1 MLMESQQVL
10 IKANQI
16 KVYVKKVSCLTGHF
30 FICLKEKN
38 MKPWW
43 KKAVVY
49 QVYPKSFQDSNG
61 DGIGDIPGIISRL
74 GYLEKLGI
82 DAIWLSPVYLSPGVD
97 NGYDIS
103 DYQKIDPQYGTMD
116 DMDNLIREARKHHIR
131 IIMDLVVNHTSDQH
145 PWFIEARKSKENPYR
160 DFYIWRDPVEGHA
173 PNELKS
179 AFSGSAWKF
188 DEKTG
193 QYYLHFFA
201 DQQPD
206 LNWKNPKLRNK
217 IYEMMNYWIDKG
229 IGGFRMDVIE
239 LIGKDPDKKI
249 RENGPMLHPYLK
261 EMNENTFAGKELM
274 TVGETWN
281 SIPKIAAEY
290 SDPARHEL
298 SMVFQ
303 FENQS
308 LDQQEG
314 KEKWDL
320 RPLDLGELKKVLV
333 KWQTEIDFNH
343 AWNSLFWENHDIPR
357 VISRWG
363 NDKEYRVQSAKMFAI
378 VLHLMHGTPYI
389 YNGEE
394 IGMTNCPVKSIDEVE
409 DIESINMYRERIDKG
424 YSKDELIKAINTK
437 GRDNARRPMQWSN
450 GENADFTTG
459 TPWLKLN
466 PNYKTINV
474 KEALEDPNSIFY
486 TYQKL
491 IRLRYENSVVVDG
504 DFELVEN
511 TSDNIL
517 AFWRKLEDEKWLIVS
532 NLSGEEQNLN
542 LDISFKKVLI
552 SNYEK
557 RDSLKDMV
565 LKPYETFVVKA

>member
-1 MLMESQQVL
+1 M
-10 IKANQI
+10 
-16 KVYVKKVSCLTGHF
+16 T
-30 FICLKEKN
+30 
-38 MKPWW
+38 PWW
-43 KKAVVY
+43 KKAVIY
-49 QVYPKSFQDSNG
+49 QIYPKSFQDSNG

-74 GYLEKLGI
+74 EYLEKLGI
-82 DAIWLSPVYLSPGVD
+82 DAIWLSPVYLSPGID

-103 DYQKIDPQYGTMD
+103 DYQKIDPQYGTMK
-116 DMDNLIREARKHHIR
+116 DMDNLIKEAKKHHIR
-131 IIMDLVVNHTSDQH
+131 IVMDLVVNHTSDQH
-145 PWFIEARKSKENPYR
+145 PWFVEAKKSQDNPYR
-160 DFYIWRDPVEGHA
+160 DFYIWRDPVDGHE
-173 PNELKS
+173 PNDLKS

-206 LNWKNPKLRNK
+206 LNWKNPELRNK
-217 IYEMMNYWIDKG
+217 VYDMMNYWIDKG
-229 IGGFRMDVIE
+229 ISGFRMDVIE
-239 LIGKDPDKKI
+239 LIGKDPDQKI

-261 EMNENTFAGKELM
+261 EMNEHTFANKDMM

-281 SIPKIAAEY
+281 ATPKIAEEY

-303 FENQS
+303 FENQA
-308 LDQQEG
+308 LDQEPG
-314 KEKWDL
+314 KEKWDV
-320 RPLDLGELKKVLV
+320 RPLDLGELKKVLI

-363 NDKEYRVQSAKMFAI
+363 NDQEYRVQCAKMFAI
-378 VLHLMHGTPYI
+378 ILHLMRGTPYI

-409 DIESINMYRERIDKG
+409 DIESINMYHERLEQG
-424 YSKDELIKAINTK
+424 YKRADLINSINVK

-450 GENADFTTG
+450 EENAGFTSG
-459 TPWLKLN
+459 NPWLKVN
-466 PNYKTINV
+466 PNYQKINV
-474 KEALEDPNSIFY
+474 KAALTDLDSIFY

-491 IRLRYENSVVVDG
+491 IKLRHENPVVVDG

-511 TSDNIL
+511 TGDSVL
-517 AFWRKLEDEKWLIVS
+517 AFWRKLGSEKWLIVA
-532 NLSGEEQNLN
+532 NLSGDRQRFN
-542 LDISFKKVLI
+542 LDNDFKEVLI

-557 RDSLKDMV
+557 QDSLKNII
-565 LKPYETFVVKA
+565 LKPYEAFAVKA

>member
-10 IKANQI
+10 IKVNQI
-16 KVYVKKVSCLTGHF
+16 KVYVKKASCLTGHF

-103 DYQKIDPQYGTMD
+103 DYQKIDPQYGTMA

-281 SIPKIAAEY
+281 STPKIAAEY

-491 IRLRYENSVVVDG
+491 IRLRHENSVVVDG

-565 LKPYETFVVKA
+565 LKPYEAFAVKA

>member
-1 MLMESQQVL
+1 M
-10 IKANQI
+10 
-16 KVYVKKVSCLTGHF
+16 T
-30 FICLKEKN
+30 
-38 MKPWW
+38 PWW
-43 KKAVVY
+43 KKAVIY
-49 QVYPKSFQDSNG
+49 QIYPKSFQDSNG

-74 GYLEKLGI
+74 EYLEKLGI
-82 DAIWLSPVYLSPGVD
+82 DAIWLSPVYLSPGID

-103 DYQKIDPQYGTMD
+103 DYQKIDPQYGTMK
-116 DMDNLIREARKHHIR
+116 DMDNLIKEAKKHHIR
-131 IIMDLVVNHTSDQH
+131 IVMDLVVNHTSDQH
-145 PWFIEARKSKENPYR
+145 PWFVEAKKSQDNPYR
-160 DFYIWRDPVEGHA
+160 DFYIWRDPVDGHE
-173 PNELKS
+173 PNDLKS

-206 LNWKNPKLRNK
+206 LNWKNPELRNK
-217 IYEMMNYWIDKG
+217 VYDMMNYWIDKG
-229 IGGFRMDVIE
+229 ISGFRMDIIE
-239 LIGKDPDKKI
+239 LIGKDPDQKI

-261 EMNENTFAGKELM
+261 EMNEHTFANKDMM

-281 SIPKIAAEY
+281 ATPKIAEEY

-303 FENQS
+303 FENQA
-308 LDQQEG
+308 LDQEPG
-314 KEKWDL
+314 KEKWDV
-320 RPLDLGELKKVLV
+320 RPLDLGELKKVLI

-363 NDKEYRVQSAKMFAI
+363 NAQEYRVQCAKMFAI
-378 VLHLMHGTPYI
+378 ILHLMRGTPYI

-409 DIESINMYRERIDKG
+409 DIESINMYHERLEQG
-424 YSKDELIKAINTK
+424 YKRADLINSINVK

-450 GENADFTTG
+450 EENAGFTSG
-459 TPWLKLN
+459 NPWLKVN
-466 PNYKTINV
+466 PNYQKINV
-474 KEALEDPNSIFY
+474 KAALADLDSIFY

-491 IRLRYENSVVVDG
+491 IKLRHENPVVVDG

-511 TSDNIL
+511 TGDSVL
-517 AFWRKLEDEKWLIVS
+517 AFWRKLGSEKWLIVA
-532 NLSGEEQNLN
+532 NLSGDRQRFN
-542 LDISFKKVLI
+542 LDNDFKEVLI

-557 RDSLKDMV
+557 QDSLKNII
-565 LKPYETFVVKA
+565 LKPYEAFAVKA

>member
-1 MLMESQQVL
+1 M
-10 IKANQI
+10 
-16 KVYVKKVSCLTGHF
+16 T
-30 FICLKEKN
+30 
-38 MKPWW
+38 PWW

-74 GYLEKLGI
+74 EYLEKLGI

-103 DYQKIDPQYGTMD
+103 DYQKIDPQYGTME
-116 DMDNLIREARKHHIR
+116 DMDNLIKEAKKHHIR
-131 IIMDLVVNHTSDQH
+131 IIMDLVLNHTSDQH
-145 PWFIEARKSKENPYR
+145 RWFVEAKKSKDNPYR
-160 DFYIWRDPVEGHA
+160 DFYIWRDPVDGHE
-173 PNELKS
+173 PNDLKS

-188 DEKTG
+188 DEKTK

-206 LNWKNPKLRNK
+206 LNWKNPELRNK
-217 IYEMMNYWIDKG
+217 IYDMMNYWIDKG

-261 EMNENTFAGKELM
+261 EMNENTFAGKNLM

-281 SIPKIAAEY
+281 ATPKIAEEY

-303 FENQS
+303 FENQG
-308 LDQQEG
+308 LDQETG

-320 RPLDLGELKKVLV
+320 RPLDLGELKKVLI

-363 NDKEYRVQSAKMFAI
+363 NDQEYRVQSAKMFAI

-394 IGMTNCPVKSIDEVE
+394 IGMTNYPVKSIDEVE
-409 DIESINMYRERIDKG
+409 DIESINMYHERLAQG
-424 YSKDELIKAINTK
+424 YNKDELIKSINVK
-437 GRDNARRPMQWSN
+437 GRDNARRPMQWSDKA
-450 GENADFTTG
+450 NAGFTSG
-459 TPWLKLN
+459 TPWLKVN
-466 PNYKTINV
+466 PNYQKINV
-474 KEALEDPNSIFY
+474 EAALADPDSIFY

-491 IRLRYENSVVVDG
+491 IKLRHENSVVVDG

-511 TSDNIL
+511 TSDSVL
-517 AFWRKLEDEKWLIVS
+517 AFWRKLGSEKWLIVA
-532 NLSGEEQNLN
+532 NLSGEKQKFN
-542 LDISFKKVLI
+542 LDNNFKEVLI

-557 RDSLKDMV
+557 QRSLKTII
-565 LKPYETFVVKA
+565 LKPYEAFAVKA

>member
-1 MLMESQQVL
+1 M
-10 IKANQI
+10 
-16 KVYVKKVSCLTGHF
+16 T
-30 FICLKEKN
+30 
-38 MKPWW
+38 PWW
-43 KKAVVY
+43 KKAVIY
-49 QVYPKSFQDSNG
+49 QIYPKSFQDSNG

-74 GYLEKLGI
+74 EYLEKLGI
-82 DAIWLSPVYLSPGVD
+82 DAIWLSPVYLSPGID

-103 DYQKIDPQYGTMD
+103 DYQKIDPQYGTMK
-116 DMDNLIREARKHHIR
+116 DMDNLIKEAKKHHIR
-131 IIMDLVVNHTSDQH
+131 IVMDLVVNHTSDQH
-145 PWFIEARKSKENPYR
+145 PWFVEAKKSQDNPYR
-160 DFYIWRDPVEGHA
+160 DFYIWRDPVEGHE
-173 PNELKS
+173 PNDLKS

-206 LNWKNPKLRNK
+206 LNWKNPELRNK
-217 IYEMMNYWIDKG
+217 VYDMMNYWIDKG
-229 IGGFRMDVIE
+229 ISGFRMDVIE
-239 LIGKDPDKKI
+239 LIGKDPDQKI

-261 EMNENTFAGKELM
+261 EMNEHTFANRDMM

-281 SIPKIAAEY
+281 ATPKIAEEY

-303 FENQS
+303 FENQA
-308 LDQQEG
+308 LDQEPG

-320 RPLDLGELKKVLV
+320 RPLDLGELKKVLI

-363 NDKEYRVQSAKMFAI
+363 NDQEYRVQCAKMFAI
-378 VLHLMHGTPYI
+378 ILHLMRGTPYI

-409 DIESINMYRERIDKG
+409 DIESINMYHERLEQG
-424 YSKDELIKAINTK
+424 YKRADLINSINVK

-450 GENADFTTG
+450 EENAGFTSG
-459 TPWLKLN
+459 NPWLKVN
-466 PNYKTINV
+466 PNYPKINV
-474 KEALEDPNSIFY
+474 KAALADPDSIFY

-491 IRLRYENSVVVDG
+491 IKLRHENPVVVDG

-511 TSDNIL
+511 TGDSVL
-517 AFWRKLEDEKWLIVS
+517 AFWRKLGSEKWLIVA
-532 NLSGEEQNLN
+532 NLSGERQRFN
-542 LDISFKKVLI
+542 LDNDFKEVLI

-557 RDSLKDMV
+557 QDSLKNII
-565 LKPYETFVVKA
+565 LKPYEAFAVKA

>member
-1 MLMESQQVL
+1 M
-10 IKANQI
+10 
-16 KVYVKKVSCLTGHF
+16 T
-30 FICLKEKN
+30 
-38 MKPWW
+38 PWW
-43 KKAVVY
+43 KKAVIY
-49 QVYPKSFQDSNG
+49 QIYPKSFQDSNG

-74 GYLEKLGI
+74 EYLEKLGI
-82 DAIWLSPVYLSPGVD
+82 DAIWLSPVYLSPGID

-103 DYQKIDPQYGTMD
+103 DYQKIDPQYGTMK
-116 DMDNLIREARKHHIR
+116 DMDNLIKEAKKHHIR
-131 IIMDLVVNHTSDQH
+131 IVMDLVVNHTSDQH
-145 PWFIEARKSKENPYR
+145 PWFVEAKKSQDNPYR
-160 DFYIWRDPVEGHA
+160 DFYIWRDPVDGHE
-173 PNELKS
+173 PNNLKS

-206 LNWKNPKLRNK
+206 LNWKNPELRNK
-217 IYEMMNYWIDKG
+217 VYDMMNYWIDKG
-229 IGGFRMDVIE
+229 ISGFRMDVIE
-239 LIGKDPDKKI
+239 LIGKDPDQKI

-261 EMNENTFAGKELM
+261 EMNEHTFANKDMM

-281 SIPKIAAEY
+281 ATPKIAEEY

-303 FENQS
+303 FENQA
-308 LDQQEG
+308 LDQEPG
-314 KEKWDL
+314 KEKWDV
-320 RPLDLGELKKVLV
+320 RPLDLGELKKVLI

-363 NDKEYRVQSAKMFAI
+363 NDQEYRVQCAKMFAI
-378 VLHLMHGTPYI
+378 ILHLMRGTPYI

-409 DIESINMYRERIDKG
+409 DIESINMYHERLEQG
-424 YSKDELIKAINTK
+424 YKRADLINSINVK

-450 GENADFTTG
+450 EENAGFTSG
-459 TPWLKLN
+459 NPWLKVN
-466 PNYKTINV
+466 PNYQKINV
-474 KEALEDPNSIFY
+474 KAALADLDSIFY

-491 IRLRYENSVVVDG
+491 IKLRHENPVVVDG

-511 TSDNIL
+511 TGDSVL
-517 AFWRKLEDEKWLIVS
+517 AFWRKLGSEKWLIVA
-532 NLSGEEQNLN
+532 NLSGDRQRFN
-542 LDISFKKVLI
+542 LDNDFKEVLI

-557 RDSLKDMV
+557 QDSLKNII
-565 LKPYETFVVKA
+565 LKPYEAFAVKA

>member
-1 MLMESQQVL
+1 M
-10 IKANQI
+10 
-16 KVYVKKVSCLTGHF
+16 T
-30 FICLKEKN
+30 
-38 MKPWW
+38 PWW

-103 DYQKIDPQYGTMD
+103 DYQKINPQYGTME
-116 DMDNLIREARKHHIR
+116 DMDNLIKEAKKHHIR

-145 PWFIEARKSKENPYR
+145 PWFVEAKKSKDNPYR
-160 DFYIWRDPVEGHA
+160 DFYIWRDPVDGHE
-173 PNELKS
+173 PNDLKS

-188 DEKTG
+188 DEKTK

-206 LNWKNPKLRNK
+206 LNWKNPELRNK
-217 IYEMMNYWIDKG
+217 IYDMMNYWIAKG

-261 EMNENTFAGKELM
+261 EMNENTFAGKNLM

-281 SIPKIAAEY
+281 ATPKIAEEY

-303 FENQS
+303 FENQG
-308 LDQQEG
+308 LDQEPG

-320 RPLDLGELKKVLV
+320 RPLDLGELKKVLI

-363 NDKEYRVQSAKMFAI
+363 NDREYRVQSAKMFAI
-378 VLHLMHGTPYI
+378 ILHLMHGTPYI

-394 IGMTNCPVKSIDEVE
+394 IGMTNYPVKSIDEVE
-409 DIESINMYRERIDKG
+409 DIESINMYHERLAQG
-424 YSKDELIKAINTK
+424 YNKDELIKSINVK
-437 GRDNARRPMQWSN
+437 GRDNARRPMQWSDKA
-450 GENADFTTG
+450 NAGFTSG
-459 TPWLKLN
+459 KPWLKVN
-466 PNYKTINV
+466 PNYQKINV
-474 KEALEDPNSIFY
+474 EAALADPDSIFY

-491 IRLRYENSVVVDG
+491 IKLRHENSVVVDG

-511 TSDNIL
+511 TSDSVL
-517 AFWRKLEDEKWLIVS
+517 AFWRKLGSEKWLIVA
-532 NLSGEEQNLN
+532 NLSGEKQKFN
-542 LDISFKKVLI
+542 LDNNFKEVLI

-557 RDSLKDMV
+557 QRSLKNII
-565 LKPYETFVVKA
+565 LKPYEAFAVKA

>member
-1 MLMESQQVL
+1 
-10 IKANQI
+10 
-16 KVYVKKVSCLTGHF
+16 
-30 FICLKEKN
+30 

-281 SIPKIAAEY
+281 STPKIAAEY
-290 SDPARHEL
+290 SAPARHEL

-303 FENQS
+303 FKNQS

-466 PNYKTINV
+466 PNYNNINV
-474 KEALEDPNSIFY
+474 KEA
-486 TYQKL
+486 
-491 IRLRYENSVVVDG
+491 
-504 DFELVEN
+504 
-511 TSDNIL
+511 
-517 AFWRKLEDEKWLIVS
+517 
-532 NLSGEEQNLN
+532 
-542 LDISFKKVLI
+542 
-552 SNYEK
+552 
-557 RDSLKDMV
+557 
-565 LKPYETFVVKA
+565 

>member
-1 MLMESQQVL
+1 M
-10 IKANQI
+10 
-16 KVYVKKVSCLTGHF
+16 T
-30 FICLKEKN
+30 
-38 MKPWW
+38 PWW
-43 KKAVVY
+43 KKAVIY
-49 QVYPKSFQDSNG
+49 QIYPKSFQDSNG

-74 GYLEKLGI
+74 EYLEKLGI
-82 DAIWLSPVYLSPGVD
+82 DAIWLSPVYLSPGID

-103 DYQKIDPQYGTMD
+103 DYQKIDPQYGTMK
-116 DMDNLIREARKHHIR
+116 DMDNLIKEAKKHHIR
-131 IIMDLVVNHTSDQH
+131 IVMDLVVNHTSDQH
-145 PWFIEARKSKENPYR
+145 PWFVEAKKSQDNPYR
-160 DFYIWRDPVEGHA
+160 DFYIWRDPVDGHE
-173 PNELKS
+173 PNDLKS

-206 LNWKNPKLRNK
+206 LNWKNPELRNK
-217 IYEMMNYWIDKG
+217 VYDMMNYWIDKG
-229 IGGFRMDVIE
+229 ISGFRMDVIE
-239 LIGKDPDKKI
+239 LIGKDPDQKI

-261 EMNENTFAGKELM
+261 EMNEHTFANKDMM

-281 SIPKIAAEY
+281 ATPKIAEEY

-303 FENQS
+303 FENQA
-308 LDQQEG
+308 LDQEPG
-314 KEKWDL
+314 KEKWDV
-320 RPLDLGELKKVLV
+320 RPLDLGELKKVLI

-363 NDKEYRVQSAKMFAI
+363 NDPEYRVQCAKMFAI
-378 VLHLMHGTPYI
+378 ILHLMRGTPYI

-409 DIESINMYRERIDKG
+409 DIESINMYHERLEQG
-424 YSKDELIKAINTK
+424 YKRADLINSINVK

-450 GENADFTTG
+450 EENAGFTSG
-459 TPWLKLN
+459 NPWLKVN
-466 PNYKTINV
+466 PNYQKINV
-474 KEALEDPNSIFY
+474 KAALADLDSIFY

-491 IRLRYENSVVVDG
+491 IKLRHENPVVVDG

-511 TSDNIL
+511 TGDSVL
-517 AFWRKLEDEKWLIVS
+517 AFWRKLGSEKWLIVA
-532 NLSGEEQNLN
+532 NLSGDRQRFN
-542 LDISFKKVLI
+542 LDNDFKEVLI

-557 RDSLKDMV
+557 QDSLKNII
-565 LKPYETFVVKA
+565 LKPYEAFAVKA

>member
-1 MLMESQQVL
+1 M
-10 IKANQI
+10 
-16 KVYVKKVSCLTGHF
+16 T
-30 FICLKEKN
+30 
-38 MKPWW
+38 PWW
-43 KKAVVY
+43 KKAVIY
-49 QVYPKSFQDSNG
+49 QIYPKSFQDSNG

-74 GYLEKLGI
+74 EYLEKLGI
-82 DAIWLSPVYLSPGVD
+82 DAIWLSPVYLSPGID

-103 DYQKIDPQYGTMD
+103 DYQKIDPQYGTMK
-116 DMDNLIREARKHHIR
+116 DMDNLIKEAKKHHIR
-131 IIMDLVVNHTSDQH
+131 IVMDLVVNHTSDQH
-145 PWFIEARKSKENPYR
+145 PWFVEAKKSQDNPYR
-160 DFYIWRDPVEGHA
+160 DFYIWRDPVDGHE
-173 PNELKS
+173 PNDLKS

-206 LNWKNPKLRNK
+206 LNWKNPELRNK
-217 IYEMMNYWIDKG
+217 VYDMMNYWIDKG
-229 IGGFRMDVIE
+229 ISGFRMDVIE
-239 LIGKDPDKKI
+239 LIGKDPDQKI

-261 EMNENTFAGKELM
+261 EMNEHTFANKDMM

-281 SIPKIAAEY
+281 ATPKIAEEY

-303 FENQS
+303 FENQA
-308 LDQQEG
+308 LDQEPG
-314 KEKWDL
+314 KEKWDV
-320 RPLDLGELKKVLV
+320 RPLDLGELKKVLI

-363 NDKEYRVQSAKMFAI
+363 NDQEYRVQCAKMFAI
-378 VLHLMHGTPYI
+378 ILHLMRGTPYI

-409 DIESINMYRERIDKG
+409 DIESINMYHERLEQG
-424 YSKDELIKAINTK
+424 YKRADLINSINVK

-450 GENADFTTG
+450 EENAGFTSG
-459 TPWLKLN
+459 NPWLKVN
-466 PNYKTINV
+466 PNYQKINV
-474 KEALEDPNSIFY
+474 KAALADLDSIFY

-491 IRLRYENSVVVDG
+491 IKLRHETPVVVDG

-511 TSDNIL
+511 TGDSVL
-517 AFWRKLEDEKWLIVS
+517 AFWRKIGSEKWLIVA
-532 NLSGEEQNLN
+532 NLSGDRQRFN
-542 LDISFKKVLI
+542 LDNDFKEVLI

-557 RDSLKDMV
+557 QDSLKNII
-565 LKPYETFVVKA
+565 LKPYEAFAVKA

>member
-1 MLMESQQVL
+1 M
-10 IKANQI
+10 
-16 KVYVKKVSCLTGHF
+16 T
-30 FICLKEKN
+30 
-38 MKPWW
+38 PWW

-82 DAIWLSPVYLSPGVD
+82 DAIWLSPIYLSPGVD

-116 DMDNLIREARKHHIR
+116 DMDNLIKEAKKHHIR
-131 IIMDLVVNHTSDQH
+131 IIIDLVVNHTSDQH
-145 PWFIEARKSKENPYR
+145 PWFIEARKSKNNPYR
-160 DFYIWRDPVEGHA
+160 DFYIWRDPVDGHE

-206 LNWKNPKLRNK
+206 LNWKNPKLRNE

-281 SIPKIAAEY
+281 STPKIAAEY
-290 SDPARHEL
+290 SDPVRHEL

-303 FENQS
+303 FENQG

-320 RPLDLGELKKVLV
+320 RPLDLGELKKVLI
-333 KWQTEIDFNH
+333 KWQTEIDFDH

-450 GENADFTTG
+450 EENAGFTTG
-459 TPWLKLN
+459 KPWLKLN
-466 PNYKTINV
+466 PNYTKINV
-474 KEALEDPNSIFY
+474 EKDLEDTNSIFY

-491 IRLRYENSVVVDG
+491 IRLRHENAVVVDG

-517 AFWRKLEDEKWLIVS
+517 AFWRKLEDEKWLVVA
-532 NLSGEEQNLN
+532 NLSGKKQNLN

-552 SNYEK
+552 SNYEN
-557 RDSLKDMV
+557 RDSLKDMA
-565 LKPYETFVVKA
+565 LKPYEAFAVKA

>member
-1 MLMESQQVL
+1 M
-10 IKANQI
+10 
-16 KVYVKKVSCLTGHF
+16 T
-30 FICLKEKN
+30 
-38 MKPWW
+38 PWW

-74 GYLEKLGI
+74 RYLEKLGI

-103 DYQKIDPQYGTMD
+103 DYQKIDPQYGTMT
-116 DMDNLIREARKHHIR
+116 DMDNLIREAKKHHIR

-145 PWFIEARKSKENPYR
+145 PWFIEARKSKDNPYR
-160 DFYIWRDPVEGHA
+160 DFYIWRDPVDGHE
-173 PNELKS
+173 PNNLKS

-281 SIPKIAAEY
+281 STPKIATEY

-303 FENQS
+303 FENQG

-320 RPLDLGELKKVLV
+320 RLLDLGELKKVLV
-333 KWQTEIDFNH
+333 KWQTEIDFDH

-378 VLHLMHGTPYI
+378 ILHLMHGTPYI

-394 IGMTNCPVKSIDEVE
+394 IGMTNCPVNSIDEVE
-409 DIESINMYRERIDKG
+409 DIESINMYRERIEKG

-450 GENADFTTG
+450 EESAGFTTG
-459 TPWLKLN
+459 KPWLKLN

-474 KEALEDPNSIFY
+474 EDALEDSNSIFY

-491 IRLRYENSVVVDG
+491 IRLRHENPVVVDG

-517 AFWRKLEDEKWLIVS
+517 AFWRKLEDENWLVVA
-532 NLSGEEQNLN
+532 NLSGEDQNLN
-542 LDISFKKVLI
+542 LDIPFKEVLI

-565 LKPYETFVVKA
+565 LKPYEAFAVKA

>member
-1 MLMESQQVL
+1 
-10 IKANQI
+10 
-16 KVYVKKVSCLTGHF
+16 
-30 FICLKEKN
+30 

-103 DYQKIDPQYGTMD
+103 DYQKIDPQYGTMG
-116 DMDNLIREARKHHIR
+116 DMDNLIREAKKHHIR

-145 PWFIEARKSKENPYR
+145 PWFIEARKSKDNPYR
-160 DFYIWRDPVEGHA
+160 DFYIWRDPVEGHE
-173 PNELKS
+173 PNKLKS

-281 SIPKIAAEY
+281 STPKIAAEY

-303 FENQS
+303 FENQG

-320 RPLDLGELKKVLV
+320 RQLDLGELKKVLV
-333 KWQTEIDFNH
+333 KWQTEIDFDH

-450 GENADFTTG
+450 EESAGFTTG
-459 TPWLKLN
+459 KPWLKLN

-491 IRLRYENSVVVDG
+491 IKLRHENSVVVDG

-517 AFWRKLEDEKWLIVS
+517 AFWRKLGDEKWLVVS

-565 LKPYETFVVKA
+565 LKPYEAFAVKA

>member
-1 MLMESQQVL
+1 M
-10 IKANQI
+10 
-16 KVYVKKVSCLTGHF
+16 T
-30 FICLKEKN
+30 
-38 MKPWW
+38 PWW

-61 DGIGDIPGIISRL
+61 DGIGDLKGITSRL
-74 GYLEKLGI
+74 DYLKKLGI
-82 DAIWLSPVYLSPGVD
+82 DAIWLSPVYQSPQVD

-103 DYQKIDPQYGTMD
+103 DYEAIDPQYGTMA
-116 DMDNLIREARKHHIR
+116 DMDKLISEAKKRGIR

-145 PWFIEARKSKENPYR
+145 KWFIEARKSKDNPYR
-160 DFYIWRDPVEGHA
+160 DYYIWRDPVEGHE

-179 AFSGSAWKF
+179 AFSGSAWKL

-206 LNWKNPKLRNK
+206 LNWKNPILRQK
-217 IYEMMNYWIDKG
+217 IYDMMNFWIDKG

-239 LIGKDPDKKI
+239 LIGKDPDKLI
-249 RENGPMLHPYLK
+249 RENGPMLHPYLQ
-261 EMNENTFAGKELM
+261 EMNKKTFGSKNLM

-281 SIPKIAAEY
+281 STPKIAEEY

-308 LDQQEG
+308 LDQQAG

-320 RPLDLGELKKVLV
+320 RTLDLGELKKVLV

-363 NDKEYRVQSAKMFAI
+363 NDQEYRVQSAKMFAI
-378 VLHLMHGTPYI
+378 ILHLMHGTPYI

-394 IGMTNCPVKSIDEVE
+394 IGMTNYPVKSIDEVS
-409 DIESINMYRERIDKG
+409 DIESINMYNERLKAG
-424 YSKDELIKAINTK
+424 YEAQSLIHAINVK
-437 GRDNARRPMQWSN
+437 GRDNARTPIQWDN
-450 GENADFTTG
+450 TKNAGFTTG
-459 TPWLKLN
+459 TPWLHVN
-466 PNYKTINV
+466 PNYHQINV
-474 KEALEDPNSIFY
+474 EAALKDPNSIFY

-491 IRLRYENSVVVDG
+491 IKLRHDNPIVIDG
-504 DFELVEN
+504 NFELVKGTED
-511 TSDNIL
+511 SVLAYYRIL
-517 AFWRKLEDEKWLIVS
+517 NKQKWLVVA
-532 NLSGEEQNLN
+532 NLSSKNQPFSSEDQVIEQIITNYTPHDT
-542 LDISFKKVLI
+542 LDDLT
-552 SNYEK
+552 
-557 RDSLKDMV
+557 LQ
-565 LKPYETFVVKA
+565 PYEAFAVKVKYNLS

>member
-1 MLMESQQVL
+1 M
-10 IKANQI
+10 
-16 KVYVKKVSCLTGHF
+16 T
-30 FICLKEKN
+30 
-38 MKPWW
+38 PWW

-49 QVYPKSFQDSNG
+49 QIYPKSFQDSNG
-61 DGIGDIPGIISRL
+61 DGIGDIPGIVSRL
-74 GYLEKLGI
+74 EYLEKLGI

-103 DYQKIDPQYGTMD
+103 DYQKIDPQYGTMK
-116 DMDNLIREARKHHIR
+116 DMDNLIKEAKKHHIR

-145 PWFIEARKSKENPYR
+145 PWFVEAKKSKDNPYR
-160 DFYIWRDPVEGHA
+160 DFYIWRDSVDGHE
-173 PNELKS
+173 PNDLKS

-217 IYEMMNYWIDKG
+217 IYDMMNYWIDKG

-239 LIGKDPDKKI
+239 LIGKEPDQRI

-261 EMNENTFAGKELM
+261 EMNEHTFARQDMM

-281 SIPKIAAEY
+281 ATPKIAEEY

-303 FENQS
+303 FENQN
-308 LDQQEG
+308 LDQEPG

-363 NDKEYRVQSAKMFAI
+363 NDQEYRVQCAKMFAI
-378 VLHLMHGTPYI
+378 ILHLMHGTPYI

-394 IGMTNCPVKSIDEVE
+394 IGMTNCPVKSIAEVE
-409 DIESINMYRERIDKG
+409 DIESINMYHERLEQG
-424 YSKDELIKAINTK
+424 YKKADLIKSINAK

-450 GENADFTTG
+450 EENAGFTSG
-459 TPWLKLN
+459 KPWLKVN
-466 PNYKTINV
+466 PNYQKINV
-474 KEALEDPNSIFY
+474 KAALADPGSIFY

-491 IRLRYENSVVVDG
+491 IKLRHENPVVVYG

-511 TSDNIL
+511 TGDSVL
-517 AFWRKLEDEKWLIVS
+517 AFWSKLGNEKWLVVA
-532 NLSGEEQNLN
+532 NLSGEKQGFN
-542 LDISFKKVLI
+542 LDSDFKEVLI

-557 RDSLKDMV
+557 RASLKNIV
-565 LKPYETFVVKA
+565 LKPYEAFAVKA

>member
-1 MLMESQQVL
+1 M
-10 IKANQI
+10 
-16 KVYVKKVSCLTGHF
+16 T
-30 FICLKEKN
+30 
-38 MKPWW
+38 PWW
-43 KKAVVY
+43 KKAVIY
-49 QVYPKSFQDSNG
+49 QIYPKSFQDSNG

-74 GYLEKLGI
+74 EYLEKLGI
-82 DAIWLSPVYLSPGVD
+82 DAIWLSPVYLSPGID

-103 DYQKIDPQYGTMD
+103 DYQKIDPQYGTMK
-116 DMDNLIREARKHHIR
+116 DMDNLIKEAKKHHIR
-131 IIMDLVVNHTSDQH
+131 IVMDLVVNHTSDQH
-145 PWFIEARKSKENPYR
+145 PWFVEAKKSQDNPYR
-160 DFYIWRDPVEGHA
+160 DFYIWRDPVEGHE
-173 PNELKS
+173 PNDLKS

-206 LNWKNPKLRNK
+206 LNWKNPELRNK
-217 IYEMMNYWIDKG
+217 VYDMMNYWIDKG
-229 IGGFRMDVIE
+229 ISGFRMDVIE
-239 LIGKDPDKKI
+239 LIGKDPDQKI

-261 EMNENTFAGKELM
+261 EMNEHTFANKDMM

-281 SIPKIAAEY
+281 ATPKIAEEY

-303 FENQS
+303 FENQA
-308 LDQQEG
+308 LDQEPG

-320 RPLDLGELKKVLV
+320 RPLDLGELKKVLI

-363 NDKEYRVQSAKMFAI
+363 NDQEYRVQCAKMFAI
-378 VLHLMHGTPYI
+378 ILHLMRGTPYI

-409 DIESINMYRERIDKG
+409 DIESINIYHERLEQG
-424 YSKDELIKAINTK
+424 YKRADLINSINVK

-450 GENADFTTG
+450 EENAGFTSG
-459 TPWLKLN
+459 NPWLKVN
-466 PNYKTINV
+466 PNYPKINV
-474 KEALEDPNSIFY
+474 KAALADPDSIFY

-491 IRLRYENSVVVDG
+491 IKLRHENPVVVDG

-511 TSDNIL
+511 TGDSVL
-517 AFWRKLEDEKWLIVS
+517 AFWRKLGSEKWLIVA
-532 NLSGEEQNLN
+532 NLSGERQRFN
-542 LDISFKKVLI
+542 LDNDFKEVLI

-557 RDSLKDMV
+557 QDSLKNII
-565 LKPYETFVVKA
+565 LKPYEAFAVKA